1 MPEELKELIAKI
13 KEEGIMAAIEAAR
26 EIENQARAKADEIL
40 ANANKKAQTLLS
52 EAKTKASQDAQKTK
66 ALLNQAG
73 RDLLLSLR
81 KEINAMLERLIIF
94 ETDSALSAAELQ
106 HIIVEL
112 VKARAGQ
119 SSEEI
124 IISLKK
130 GDLEILEKKFL
141 SKLKEETRKNIV
153 LKPSSEIRAGFTISF
168 DGGKSCYDFS
178 DKALAE
184 YIGHFL
190 KPKLNEILKS
200 AIAD

>member
-13 KEEGIMAAIEAAR
+13 KEEGIMAAEEKAR
-26 EIENQARAKADEIL
+26 EIENRARAKADEIL

-66 ALLNQAG
+66 ALLDQAG

-81 KEINAMLERLIIF
+81 KEINAMLERLIIS
-94 ETDSALSAAELQ
+94 ETGSALSAAEL
-106 HIIVEL
+106 HRIIAEL
-112 VKARAGQ
+112 IKTRSDKSG
-119 SSEEI
+119 EEVI
-124 IISLKK
+124 VSLKK

-184 YIGHFL
+184 YIGQYL

-200 AIAD
+200 AVAG

>member
-13 KEEGIMAAIEAAR
+13 KKEGITAAEEKAK
-26 EIENQARAKADEIL
+26 EIEDQARMKANEIL
-40 ANANKKAQTLLS
+40 VSAKEKAQALLS
-52 EAKTKASQDAQKTK
+52 EAKTKASQDAQRTR
-66 ALLNQAG
+66 ALLDQAG

-81 KEINAMLERLIIF
+81 KEINIMLERLITF

-106 HIIVEL
+106 RIIVEL
-112 VKARAGQ
+112 VKARAD
-119 SSEEI
+119 SDADVV
-124 IISLKK
+124 ISLKK
-130 GDLEILEKKFL
+130 GDLEALEKKFL
-141 SKLKEETRKNIV
+141 GKLKEETRKNIV

-184 YIGHFL
+184 YIGRFL

-200 AIAD
+200 AAID